1 MKRLRWLF
9 VCALWSLASTSAHAL
24 TPAAALSHVSDVG
37 AKQAVLDYYETPQWD
52 HVVRGIASGDSDW
65 LKVYT
70 ALREAADAGAGEDLG
85 DAIYAAVPKLPFN
98 VLPLL
103 VESTGRTARQLCT
116 FTFESRLPEG
126 GIGAYLDRLDR
137 SLAQASTGEQRKI
150 ATACRQGIE
159 VTRRQFEG
167 K

>member
-1 MKRLRWLF
+1 MNRLRWLS
-9 VCALWSLASTSAHAL
+9 VCALWAVVSTSAHAL
-24 TPAAALSHVSDVG
+24 TPVAALSHVAEVG

-70 ALREAADAGAGEDLG
+70 ALRQAADAGAGEDLG
-85 DAIYAAVPKLPFN
+85 DAIYEAVPKRPFK

-103 VESTGRTARQLCT
+103 AESTGRTPRQLCT
-116 FTFESRLPEG
+116 FTFESKLPDG

-137 SLAQASTGEQRKI
+137 TLSQASTRDQRRM
-150 ATACRQGIE
+150 AAACRQGIKA
-159 VTRRQFEG
+159 TRRQFEG
-167 K
+167 Q

>member
-9 VCALWSLASTSAHAL
+9 IYVLGSVASTSAHGL

-37 AKQAVLDYYETPQWD
+37 ANQAVLDYYETPQWD

-65 LKVYT
+65 LNVYT
-70 ALREAADAGAGEDLG
+70 ALRQAADAGAGEDLG
-85 DAIYAAVPKLPFN
+85 DAIYAAVPKRPFN

-103 VESTGRTARQLCT
+103 AESTGRTPRQLCT
-116 FTFESRLPEG
+116 FTFESKLPEG

-137 SLAQASTGEQRKI
+137 ALAQASTGEQRRTS
-150 ATACRQGIE
+150 TACREGIKA
-159 VTRRQFEG
+159 TRRQFEG
-167 K
+167 Q